1 LSKNRIQL
9 TEQCQR
15 RGFSIIFDEL
25 WTAYLPH
32 IGGHGVLLYCYLKF
46 MSGRE
51 IPNPCSK
58 EWGQEVCQVLGMSIV
73 ESHGAWAHLQE
84 MGLIMLL
91 DGAYVL
97 CDTEMIFP
105 SSVPTRDVSRAD
117 DSSLYAQVEL
127 QFGRVLGS
135 SEIARLEELAEAY
148 STELIVL
155 AVQASVQEQALSMP
169 YVTKVLA
176 DWKRRKLTTPAD
188 ITAYL
193 EERKQTILSNQIVK
207 GRRNARIP
215 QVKTGDLRGYDDPDL
230 ILKRMKQAARG
241 ED

>member
-1 LSKNRIQL
+1 MSKNRIQL
-9 TEQCQR
+9 TEQSQR

-25 WTAYLPH
+25 WTDYLPH
-32 IGGHGVLLYCYLKF
+32 IGGHGVLLYCYLKY

-51 IPNPCSK
+51 IPNPCSL
-58 EWGQEVCQVLGMSIV
+58 EWDQEVCQVLGMSV
-73 ESHGAWAHLQE
+73 EESHGAWAHLQE

-97 CDTEMIFP
+97 CNTEKLSSASLP
-105 SSVPTRDVSRAD
+105 SQGLPKSD
-117 DSSLYAQVEL
+117 DSSLYAQVEAH
-127 QFGRVLGS
+127 FGRVLSS
-135 SEIARLEELAEAY
+135 SEIARLEDLAEAY

-155 AVQASVQEQALSMP
+155 AVQASVEQQALSMP

-188 ITAYL
+188 ITTYL
-193 EERKQTILSNQIVK
+193 DERKQAILSNQIVK
-207 GRRNARIP
+207 GRRHARIP
-215 QVKTGDLRGYDDPDL
+215 QVKTGDLMGYDDPEL
-230 ILKRMKQAARG
+230 ILRRMKQAARG

>member
-1 LSKNRIQL
+1 
-9 TEQCQR
+9 
-15 RGFSIIFDEL
+15 
-25 WTAYLPH
+25 
-32 IGGHGVLLYCYLKF
+32 LKF

-51 IPNPCSK
+51 IPNPCSQ
-58 EWGQEVCQVLGMSIV
+58 EWGQEVCQVLGMSII
-73 ESHGAWAHLQE
+73 ESHSAWAHLQE
-84 MGLIMLL
+84 MGLIVML

-97 CDTEMIFP
+97 CDTEKLSP
-105 SSVPTRDVSRAD
+105 ASVSSQDMPKSEG
-117 DSSLYAQVEL
+117 SSLYAQVEA
-127 QFGRVLGS
+127 QFGRVLSS
-135 SEIARLEELAEAY
+135 SEVARLEDLAEAY

-176 DWKRRKLTTPAD
+176 DWKRRKLTTPED
-188 ITAYL
+188 ITTYL
-193 EERKQTILSNQIVK
+193 DERKQAILSNQIVK

-215 QVKTGDLRGYDDPDL
+215 QVKTGDLMGYDDPEL